1 MLVEEVPQPSEAPR
15 SESGRKEIS
24 VLALDVDGVM
34 TDGSLSIAENDNSV
48 QPKRIAMRDLDA
60 LTKLKR
66 AGFHLALVT
75 GEEGALVS
83 AIARRVKADVVI
95 AGAKDKKK
103 GLDDLA
109 ERLGVTLANICFVGD
124 AERDA
129 LAFPHVGL
137 SLAPRDAGLHA
148 RRAATKVLDEKG
160 GHGAVSEAVEL
171 LLGLSHPEDNKNLAL
186 ESARSSLEESLR
198 AHEAM
203 VAYGAETI
211 VEMAEVISDS
221 LRMGGKVLFCGNG
234 GSAADSQHAAAE
246 LMGRFMIDRGPLPA
260 LSLSTDTSV
269 LTAVGNDW
277 EYDDV
282 FARQVRG
289 LAKPGDVVVGL
300 STSGGSENVVRA
312 LTAASECG
320 ATALSLTGERARRV
334 GSASNLCLN
343 VPSSQT
349 PRIQELHIL
358 ALHTIC
364 DLVERELFSKNTTQV

>member
-1 MLVEEVPQPSEAPR
+1 MLVEKTAPESEAPR
-15 SESGRKEIS
+15 SESVRQEIT

-60 LTKLKR
+60 LSKLKR
-66 AGFHLALVT
+66 AGLHLALVT
-75 GEEGALVS
+75 GEEGALVT

-95 AGAKDKKK
+95 AGAKDK
-103 GLDDLA
+103 
-109 ERLGVTLANICFVGD
+109 RLGLEELARRLDVPMSNICFVGD

-137 SLAPRDAGLHA
+137 SLAPRDAGIHA

-171 LLGLSHPEDNKNLAL
+171 LLGLTHDESGKSLAL
-186 ESARSSLEESLR
+186 ESARESLDESLR
-198 AHEAM
+198 AHQNM
-203 VAYGAETI
+203 VEYGAETI

-221 LRMGGKVLFCGNG
+221 LRMGGKVLLCGNG

-246 LMGRFMIDRGPLPA
+246 LMGRFLIDRGPLPA

-277 EYDDV
+277 EYEDV

-289 LAKPGDVVVGL
+289 LARPGDVVVGL

-312 LTAASECG
+312 LQAATACG
-320 ATALSLTGERARRV
+320 ATALALTGEKARRV
-334 GSASNLCLN
+334 GAASNLCLN

-358 ALHTIC
+358 SLHTIC
-364 DLVERELFSKNTTQV
+364 DLVERELFSKDTTQV